1 MVDSSRY
8 IALRLQKEKQDEDQQ
23 LAKQAL
29 QQRQMQMILST
40 GMDAAQGIAGAMKTS
55 KQNGVANALMN
66 QQTPP
71 RAEAVDPALN
81 AQMRQQGLGP
91 TAPRAGGLD
100 ELKLSMAMEDQRNQ
114 NMASQLGQQR
124 MQIAGQRMDD
134 TYNHQRIQ
142 DAIAAAKLTS
152 EKTKSAVTDSA
163 AYFKNIDVMRDKL
176 AEAQKNGDFRAYNTT
191 ATEMQALHTG
201 NVSAGLKLPPLVIP
215 DFSGPAP
222 ENEGAFNSAMDN
234 WQNTRGAAMQKDG
247 WDEGSRSTKTLNPLT
262 WANSPTP
269 SNGERFMKASE
280 ELNKQKAG
288 FVKRPVDKYQP
299 EGEDVIPLPTQQS
312 QSATPT
318 GQVIRNK
325 ATGQMMR
332 WNGQAWENI

>member
-91 TAPRAGGLD
+91 TAPRTGGVD

-114 NMASQLGQQR
+114 NMASALSVAREGR
-124 MQIAGQRMDD
+124 L
-134 TYNHQRIQ
+134 NHALNDAAVARQTQ
-142 DAIAAAKLTS
+142 DATQTARMTNQA
-152 EKTKSAVTDSA
+152 TKDKVTASA
-163 AYFKNIDVMRDKL
+163 AYFKNKALLEKSMS
-176 AEAQKNGDFRAYNTT
+176 AAQAAGDFDAYNST
-191 ATEMQALHTG
+191 AQDLQALHYGT
-201 NVSAGLKLPPLVIP
+201 VSSGVKLPDLMIP
-215 DFSGPAP
+215 DFRSPTAP
-222 ENEGAFNSAMDN
+222 TPEAMTSAVSD
-234 WQNTRGAAMQKDG
+234 WQGRRDRAMKPGG
-247 WDEGSRSTKTLNPLT
+247 WD
-262 WANSPTP
+262 
-269 SNGERFMKASE
+269 SNGDWFNGKTAGDEFMDSSSNLSE
-280 ELNKQKAG
+280 LQSQSRGK
-288 FVKRPVDKYQP
+288 PVDKFTPDQ
-299 EGEDVIPLPTQQS
+299 EDVIPLPQS
-312 QSATPT
+312 SGGGGGLIAQAKQAIAAGADPAA
-318 GQVIRNK
+318 VAERIK
-325 ATGQMMR
+325 ALGLDPSLLNQ
-332 WNGQAWENI
+332 